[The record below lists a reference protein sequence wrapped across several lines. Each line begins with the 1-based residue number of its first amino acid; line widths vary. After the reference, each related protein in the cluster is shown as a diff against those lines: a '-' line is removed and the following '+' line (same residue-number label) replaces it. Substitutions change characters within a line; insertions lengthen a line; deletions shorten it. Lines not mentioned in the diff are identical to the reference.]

1 MKENFPEENI
11 KKEFEKLSEETSRE
25 DIERAV
31 KKTDEV
37 YRKVADSSVLS
48 REFAK
53 VRLLGMLL
61 KDYWNGVYTELPS
74 KTLVAIAIVFL
85 YILNPIDLIPDFIPI
100 LGQMDDVAM
109 LLFVWKLISE
119 DVKDYSL
126 WKAKNVK
133 EGNVKTLITEAFGED
148 ILSEGV

>member
-31 KKTDEV
+31 NKTDEV

>member
-1 MKENFPEENI
+1 MKENFPEEKI
-11 KKEFEKLSEETSRE
+11 KKEFEKLSEETSQE
-25 DIERAV
+25 DIEKAV

-37 YRKVADSSVLS
+37 YRKVADSSILS

-74 KTLVAIAIVFL
+74 KTLVAIAIVFI

-119 DVKDYSL
+119 DVRDYSL
-126 WKAKNVK
+126 WKAENV
-133 EGNVKTLITEAFGED
+133 EEESIRTLITEAFGDD
-148 ILSEGV
+148 ILSGSV